1 MSATQDKDQT
11 YIYHSSHFKL
21 VVLIVMIATTVASN
35 YEAQVQWKKRRGA
48 LFVSGGT
55 SAKVLKCPVSRVT
68 CVSITI
74 TVTRRRAVGVGPGWS
89 SIGVSWP
96 ESGAVWAQN
105 EIKVL
110 CEEQISYLLIY
121 SCI

>member
-11 YIYHSSHFKL
+11 YIYHSSHLKL

-35 YEAQVQWKKRRGA
+35 YKAQVQWKKRRRA

-55 SAKVLKCPVSRVT
+55 STKVLKFTEPGHMCQHYHHCDQGKGSSAWVQPGAPLASHGLRV
-68 CVSITI
+68 
-74 TVTRRRAVGVGPGWS
+74 
-89 SIGVSWP
+89 
-96 ESGAVWAQN
+96 GAVWAQN

-110 CEEQISYLLIY
+110 CEEQISYLLMY
-121 SCI
+121 S

>member
-11 YIYHSSHFKL
+11 YIYHSSHFRL

-35 YEAQVQWKKRRGA
+35 YEAQVQGKKRRRA

-55 SAKVLKCPVSRVT
+55 STKVLKFTVSRVI

-74 TVTRRRAVGVGPGWS
+74 TVTRGRAVGPGWS

-96 ESGAVWAQN
+96 EMGGCLGP
-105 EIKVL
+105 E
-110 CEEQISYLLIY
+110 
-121 SCI
+121 